1 VAIYRLLQNSAFEP
15 EDISRLTT
23 AYERALKQ
31 LRLEDRTDPL
41 TETVAK
47 HIIEAAQNG
56 EKDPERICALALE
69 RLDTP
74 PGK

>member
-1 VAIYRLLQNSAFEP
+1 LAIHRLLQNSAFEP

-31 LRLEDRTDPL
+31 LRLEDRNDPL
-41 TETVAK
+41 TETIAR

-56 EKDPERICALALE
+56 EKDPERICALALQQ
-69 RLDTP
+69 LDTP
-74 PGK
+74 PHK